1 MALTRDGVIKKL
13 NGELRKIFLPG
24 DLADPKSGT
33 HVVDYFVALDRV
45 AWVQSMQDLRGR
57 LQTLGWMQEPEVT
70 HVPQPTAAV
79 DFMANITMLNLNL
92 VRGKPKVVNVIETV
106 RNFLDQK
113 FESLRS
119 PLVVV
124 PDTGLG
130 QPVGTGTWTVSVG
143 MTRALA
149 CRLICSL
156 AEQHLADEE
165 LQLLKAE
172 VSACFQFKCV
182 MEVPVPAEELVA
194 KSIRAKFVVSEST
207 RPDILQLYSGLQ
219 ASFATQGLVYQDAIA
234 AFVADFNAKSSVETA
249 RLSEG
254 EVKML
259 MLLPCQ
265 EAQFLQALSA
275 HWDQFKKED
284 SAVTMR
290 VLLGQVSRTKAKD
303 SRVPLVWQTIFA
315 PSARKNTYFILRQIA
330 VFVQAVQQA
339 SSTLRKGQSL
349 NLRVRAARFRDQ
361 CPEIGYDIVCCWAH
375 WEQDFRTA
383 LGGKYD
389 ETFNKF
395 LAGAFDKEFTEKVKT
410 QDGGLLLEDWR
421 FLSILQGTDTTVRSL
436 EVKQAEAD
444 QAAERAKYA
453 AWQAAVLKEQQLFQ
467 EYCGK
472 VRAHEAKRQADERA
486 FRLEDAA
493 CFDKACAQYME
504 AWVPVLGPIAPE
516 FVNAQSRKLLN
527 EFAVRQGVQPD
538 GVVSL
543 LLADLTKLG
552 SAFSKHLT
560 NVTKFVADHVQADPL
575 NAAALVF
582 PPNTGCWG
590 STFNEAEVEKAIGD
604 VESALK
610 MEQGSLVVRKIT
622 LTLAESCLA
631 TQSRR
636 CGFHEAFFCISSV
649 KGAEGELLSHWVKSV
664 TYYRRTIPDV
674 PVAAHADY
682 VVPDLSA
689 INGCTSISQRLKQAL
704 SGDAFYLKIL
714 SKLRTGLP
722 PKDLSLI
729 KARTLSSLEPHANP
743 TMVASL
749 IWARDDSGADR
760 RVQLLEW
767 LNAKFKRTL
776 QDLVK
781 ERPDILEEY
790 GYKPSTL
797 EVTSLPSY
805 KDADFIWTIPVVEE
819 GKHFLP
825 MRADKLQDLKMSLNV
840 CQEMMAAAVVQHNQK
855 FNPAGHAW
863 TPAKKRTAEIAEL
876 DQGEALNL
884 SPSGKVEDLPQP
896 VITILPDGATTFK
909 ILLDNK
915 RQVWLQAT
923 SDGEVS
929 VHQPLMLAWGSYVTG
944 ADVEAR
950 DKAKASLL
958 PMAFQSASDGRAF
971 CFHEDL
977 EKLKPP
983 FVGKCCSIKEFLEY
997 LEGKGVV
1004 KPFFVSHELKVQDG
1018 DPKFALR
1025 STEPCSFEK
1034 KDVPANQQA
1043 CYQNAL
1049 SMMDLKALQSE
1060 QTVNVFVQHR
1070 LKFLDNKQQTGIY
1083 PQKPGLFLKK
1093 RLLIASGQLYRLV

>member
-1 MALTRDGVIKKL
+1 M
-13 NGELRKIFLPG
+13 
-24 DLADPKSGT
+24 
-33 HVVDYFVALDRV
+33 
-45 AWVQSMQDLRGR
+45 
-57 LQTLGWMQEPEVT
+57 
-70 HVPQPTAAV
+70 
-79 DFMANITMLNLNL
+79 
-92 VRGKPKVVNVIETV
+92 
-106 RNFLDQK
+106 
-113 FESLRS
+113 
-119 PLVVV
+119 
-124 PDTGLG
+124 
-130 QPVGTGTWTVSVG
+130 
-143 MTRALA
+143 
-149 CRLICSL
+149 
-156 AEQHLADEE
+156 
-165 LQLLKAE
+165 
-172 VSACFQFKCV
+172 
-182 MEVPVPAEELVA
+182 
-194 KSIRAKFVVSEST
+194 
-207 RPDILQLYSGLQ
+207 
-219 ASFATQGLVYQDAIA
+219 
-234 AFVADFNAKSSVETA
+234 
-249 RLSEG
+249 
-254 EVKML
+254 
-259 MLLPCQ
+259 
-265 EAQFLQALSA
+265 
-275 HWDQFKKED
+275 
-284 SAVTMR
+284 
-290 VLLGQVSRTKAKD
+290 
-303 SRVPLVWQTIFA
+303 
-315 PSARKNTYFILRQIA
+315 
-330 VFVQAVQQA
+330 
-339 SSTLRKGQSL
+339 
-349 NLRVRAARFRDQ
+349 
-361 CPEIGYDIVCCWAH
+361 
-375 WEQDFRTA
+375 
-383 LGGKYD
+383 
-389 ETFNKF
+389 
-395 LAGAFDKEFTEKVKT
+395 
-410 QDGGLLLEDWR
+410 
-421 FLSILQGTDTTVRSL
+421 
-436 EVKQAEAD
+436 
-444 QAAERAKYA
+444 
-453 AWQAAVLKEQQLFQ
+453 
-467 EYCGK
+467 
-472 VRAHEAKRQADERA
+472 
-486 FRLEDAA
+486 
-493 CFDKACAQYME
+493 
-504 AWVPVLGPIAPE
+504 
-516 FVNAQSRKLLN
+516 
-527 EFAVRQGVQPD
+527 
-538 GVVSL
+538 
-543 LLADLTKLG
+543 
-552 SAFSKHLT
+552 
-560 NVTKFVADHVQADPL
+560 
-575 NAAALVF
+575 
-582 PPNTGCWG
+582 
-590 STFNEAEVEKAIGD
+590 
-604 VESALK
+604 
-610 MEQGSLVVRKIT
+610 
-622 LTLAESCLA
+622 
-631 TQSRR
+631 
-636 CGFHEAFFCISSV
+636 
-649 KGAEGELLSHWVKSV
+649 
-664 TYYRRTIPDV
+664 
-674 PVAAHADY
+674 
-682 VVPDLSA
+682 
-689 INGCTSISQRLKQAL
+689 
-704 SGDAFYLKIL
+704 
-714 SKLRTGLP
+714 
-722 PKDLSLI
+722 
-729 KARTLSSLEPHANP
+729 SSLEPHANP